1 MKDEWW
7 LEEEKEK
14 RAQESKPSRGGPK
27 KGRILVDH
35 GRIITDIFSL
45 QCVNDPQKFFGNM
58 GQCHTMRF
66 AL

>member
-27 KGRILVDH
+27 KRENLSGSWSDH
-35 GRIITDIFSL
+35 NGYF
-45 QCVNDPQKFFGNM
+45 
-58 GQCHTMRF
+58 
-66 AL
+66 